1 MQFATVAQSIDNDDF
16 KTIYNALVKS
26 NKDVHGTANSV
37 LYDHAEALTSRNADE
52 FVLKYYSMVD
62 ISGTQ
67 LPQVLTG
74 SVLAQLVEISGQLFG
89 QQFLNHFMV
98 YNEATQLSFL
108 GAEVWN
114 KEVKTLM
121 TVYNTSKLD

>member
-1 MQFATVAQSIDNDDF
+1 MNGVLGSFSINNCSIEIQLMHRYMDSVQFATVAQPRDDDDF

-37 LYDHAEALTSRNADE
+37 LYDHVEVLTSRNADE

-62 ISGTQ
+62 ISVTQ

-74 SVLAQLVEISGQLFG
+74 SVLAQLVEISRQLFG
-89 QQFLNHFMV
+89 QQFLNHLMV
-98 YNEATQLSFL
+98 YN
-108 GAEVWN
+108 
-114 KEVKTLM
+114 
-121 TVYNTSKLD
+121 